1 MLYGILKIHW
11 GDVHQQIQLRADDA
25 SRSAKQDFHRSSL
38 VDFPQLN
45 TNGGLALAVYG
56 SGNIDLADTD
66 VTSPATPVPESDDP
80 IDEYWQKT
88 IVAKEST
95 VTRKRIDRRHQN
107 RSHRR
112 SIINGHI
119 FDVDVSNQTC
129 DF

>member
-1 MLYGILKIHW
+1 
-11 GDVHQQIQLRADDA
+11 
-25 SRSAKQDFHRSSL
+25 
-38 VDFPQLN
+38 
-45 TNGGLALAVYG
+45 VYG
-56 SGNIDLADTD
+56 SGNTDLADTD
-66 VTSPATPVPESDDP
+66 VTSPATPAPESDDP

-88 IVAKEST
+88 IVAKETT

-129 DF
+129 DV